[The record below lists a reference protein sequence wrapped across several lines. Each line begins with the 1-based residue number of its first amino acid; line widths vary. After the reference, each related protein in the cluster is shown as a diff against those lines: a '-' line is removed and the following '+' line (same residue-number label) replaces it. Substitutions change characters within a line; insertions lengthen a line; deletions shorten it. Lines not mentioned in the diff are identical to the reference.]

1 MFGTNFMAQG
11 SKSKQ
16 ISNAIDPVSYFINHV
31 KQVAIIKSNLE
42 QYKKS
47 SIVGISGMGK
57 TQLARMYVEENS
69 KDYDTIWFFDCN
81 LDINAGFLDLA
92 KAINKTHGEGTVPED
107 SETIKD
113 DVLKYLASK
122 DRWLLVFDNL
132 KIGDNAKVKDL
143 IESENNG
150 HMIFGSQEA
159 TNLPHIVEVVA
170 FSKKDSEELAKKILL
185 ENKPE
190 AVEFLATEFKGYP
203 IFIVQSA
210 QLLNQVKGLSFEEY
224 KKHIES
230 SNDKIKLNLNLVIE
244 QLKEPTKNLL
254 SKIALINNQAFS
266 KDFLQ
271 IISSNPKTISDDI
284 YDLSKFGLIS
294 TLSDNKGNPIFEM
307 HDVIQNLIAGLN
319 KDEDNIGLLTGIINK
334 ILATVPNGDENK
346 YVFFSENLTFRSNL
360 EAILAQSE
368 KYHVPT
374 YEVLKLRKN
383 LLAFYMPVL
392 DYYNCAKMQAWLI
405 EKEQNKAFNLGK
417 MLDDQRADYASYN
430 MHIGIYEDFAKSD
443 FIEAAKYFEKAK
455 KAISNVTGYEE
466 VKFILASE
474 IAHFYAYGGNLEDA
488 EQNLKDAEAILNQY
502 PDNKDLDLGIYW
514 FTKAKIN
521 LLKGEYDNA
530 IIAIEKN
537 IETDN
542 KANLPQ
548 DTFTAPTYIL
558 QSQILG
564 AMGKYKEAYRIIERI
579 TRQELKK
586 ESPIEP
592 ELEAR
597 ILTQLANA
605 EAGIDQLANAHVHIE
620 RACRFYALQASENPK
635 SANSDYAEALV
646 FKGDILTKKEQF
658 KEALQSY
665 LDAEKVYVARYGE
678 HFGTTED
685 IAYLFS
691 QAAKCAYQVKDKDNF
706 QKFYDSLVKYFGE
719 NHPNSVEIKSLKL
732 KF

>member
-1 MFGTNFMAQG
+1 
-11 SKSKQ
+11 
-16 ISNAIDPVSYFINHV
+16 
-31 KQVAIIKSNLE
+31 
-42 QYKKS
+42 
-47 SIVGISGMGK
+47 MGK
-57 TQLARMYVEENS
+57 TQLARMYANENS

-92 KAINKTHGEGTVPED
+92 KAINKTHGEGTVPEE

-132 KIGDNAKVKDL
+132 KIGDNAKIKDL

-159 TNLPHIVEVVA
+159 TNLPHIVEVAA
-170 FSKKDSEELAKKILL
+170 FSKKDSEELAKKILV

-203 IFIVQSA
+203 IFIVQGA

-266 KDFLQ
+266 RDFLQ

-294 TLSDNKGNPIFEM
+294 TLSNNKGNPILEM

-319 KDEDNIGLLTGIINK
+319 KDEDNSGLLTGIINK
-334 ILATVPNGDENK
+334 IVATVPNGSASK
-346 YVFFSENLTFRSNL
+346 HVFFNENLTFKSNL

-368 KYHVPT
+368 KYNVPT
-374 YEVLKLRKN
+374 YEILKLRSN
-383 LLAFYMPVL
+383 LLPVL
-392 DYYNCAKMQAWLI
+392 DYHNWAKMQAWLI
-405 EKEQNKAFNLGK
+405 EKEQNKAFNLDK
-417 MLDDQRADYASYN
+417 MLDDQKADYASYN
-430 MHIGIYEDFAKSD
+430 VYMGIYEDFAKSD

-455 KAISNVTGYEE
+455 KAISNVNGYVE
-466 VKFILASE
+466 VKFHLASQTSQ
-474 IAHFYAYGGNLEDA
+474 FYTYGGNLADA
-488 EQNLKDAEAILNQY
+488 EQNLKDAEAILTQY
-502 PDNKDLDLGIYW
+502 PDNKNLDLGLFW
-514 FTKAKIN
+514 FIKAKVN
-521 LLKGEYDNA
+521 MLKADYDNA
-530 IIAIEKN
+530 MIAIEKC

-542 KANLPQ
+542 KANLAQ
-548 DTFTAPTYIL
+548 DTFAAPAYVL
-558 QSQILG
+558 QGQILG
-564 AMGKYKEAYRIIERI
+564 SMGKYKEAYRIIDRI
-579 TRQELKK
+579 TRQEFKK

-620 RACRFYALQASENPK
+620 KACRFYALQASENPK

-646 FKGDILTKKEQF
+646 FQGDILTKKEQF

-665 LDAEKVYVARYGE
+665 LDAEKIYVARYG
-678 HFGTTED
+678 
-685 IAYLFS
+685 
-691 QAAKCAYQVKDKDNF
+691 
-706 QKFYDSLVKYFGE
+706 
-719 NHPNSVEIKSLKL
+719 
-732 KF
+732 